1 MKFMNPLT
9 DFILITALAT
19 FYLYIYISQVYDY
32 YFVILVMFFLLAA
45 YVIIKIVP
53 MYSLGTV
60 IVYCTALYL
69 RLNFEQITK
78 QFQRISAK
86 NFNSLQSLI
95 REHNRVSVMTR
106 DCDIC
111 FSKIIGVPYF
121 YTPFIV
127 NLLLCVTIYGKS
139 SIYMR
144 SITSMLA
151 IFTSI
156 GIYLI
161 SYIPTQMST
170 EAHRCYNKTYY

>member
-1 MKFMNPLT
+1 MNPLT

-95 REHNRVSVMTR
+95 REHNRVSVMTS

-111 FSKIIGVPYF
+111 FSKLIGVPYF